1 MNMLVRASDTVRF
14 VAVKALSPESSRPFK
29 QRKRM
34 LASRLVPL
42 WGWHFAALNGMRK
55 PGEPAWMLAKGAAGT
70 GKVPYAPVRQADE

>member
-1 MNMLVRASDTVRF
+1 MAAFFIMRGWACWCG
-14 VAVKALSPESSRPFK
+14 PSRPFQ
-29 QRKRM
+29 QRKQM

-70 GKVPYAPVRQADE
+70 GKVPSAPVRQADE